1 MRASTACVGRRPVHA
16 TPAMVASQA
25 RPAVLRGLELLLALL
40 MALPPRSSTLLF
52 APRQLGLWDQS
63 GRLAPDG
70 SWRMWYDA
78 QNGSASDIGFGL
90 ATSDDGLLWRDEGLT
105 MRPFDAPSLGSGAV
119 WQSPTD
125 PEEWVINYSDSC
137 SDANCSGQQIRFQ
150 TSRNSS
156 LRGPWLPR
164 RDIPPYVPNVS
175 LGYGTFRWDTINPYY
190 DERARLSMAGGP
202 LAFPLTALVRPVRA
216 HFPGSQGRARWG
228 SAKAPMVFIGRPFRQ
243 QF

>member
-1 MRASTACVGRRPVHA
+1 
-16 TPAMVASQA
+16 MVASQA

-190 DERARLSMAGGP
+190 DEKSETLYGWWTAGLPTDGPGPPSSRSFPRLAGQSAMGFGKSSHGIHWQTLP
-202 LAFPLTALVRPVRA
+202 PAILTWPKGTAVA
-216 HFPGSQGRARWG
+216 A
-228 SAKAPMVFIGRPFRQ
+228 AC
-243 QF
+243 